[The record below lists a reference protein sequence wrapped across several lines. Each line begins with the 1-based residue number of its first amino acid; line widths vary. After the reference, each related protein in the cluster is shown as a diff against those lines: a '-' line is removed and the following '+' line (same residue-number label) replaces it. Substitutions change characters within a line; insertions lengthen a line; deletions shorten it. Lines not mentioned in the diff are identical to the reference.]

1 MKEFFKKHSYD
12 MVKMFLNQFGIAI
25 LGMVLALATAMA
37 ENNLLKNVTSIGA
50 ILFYLFLLYTMTWE
64 IGYKDKLAVEQ
75 GRKVKNVFTGSLISL
90 CANVP
95 NFIFAI
101 FITLATFVGSEESI
115 ISSIGGVC
123 SFLAMSLEGMY
134 TGILSN
140 HVGGAPLN
148 SYWFVYFL
156 LPIPAMITC
165 GISYYLGLKD
175 IKFTSLFDPIP
186 PESDRDPAKKKKTWR
201 RKE

>member
-1 MKEFFKKHSYD
+1 MKKFFVEHSYD

-37 ENNLLKNVTSIGA
+37 ENSLLKNVTSIGA

-134 TGILSN
+134 TGVLSN

-186 PESDRDPAKKKKTWR
+186 PESDRDPSEKKKPWR
-201 RKE
+201 KKQ

>member
-1 MKEFFKKHSYD
+1 MKGFLQKHSYS

-75 GRKVKNVFTGSLISL
+75 GRKAKNIFTGSLISL

-95 NFIFAI
+95 NFLFAI

-186 PESDRDPAKKKKTWR
+186 PESDRDPSKKKKPWR

>member
-1 MKEFFKKHSYD
+1 
-12 MVKMFLNQFGIAI
+12 
-25 LGMVLALATAMA
+25 
-37 ENNLLKNVTSIGA
+37 
-50 ILFYLFLLYTMTWE
+50 MTWE

-123 SFLAMSLEGMY
+123 SFLAMSLEGMN
-134 TGILSN
+134 TGVLSN
-140 HVGGAPLN
+140 HVYRF
-148 SYWFVYFL
+148 S
-156 LPIPAMITC
+156 AMDLTAQ
-165 GISYYLGLKD
+165 
-175 IKFTSLFDPIP
+175 
-186 PESDRDPAKKKKTWR
+186 E
-201 RKE
+201 RKSIHGNNEKIRLECIARAVEFYIRLIRQC